1 MIGQWQVGNTLP
13 KGLRNGYKYRET
25 FIVSSIV
32 LPSVMGFSRPAEGG
46 RRHFEG
52 KDRGKPV
59 RDLPPLLYPLKRIPS
74 NRLIH
79 KLQPRI
85 PGLDTGGKVLR
96 RPFFEGGFLNPL
108 VYFKRP
114 RER

>member
-1 MIGQWQVGNTLP
+1 MAGRKEFR

-32 LPSVMGFSRPAEGG
+32 LPFRYGILRPVEGG

-59 RDLPPLLYPLKRIPS
+59 RDLPPLLYS
-74 NRLIH
+74 H
-79 KLQPRI
+79 TGI
-85 PGLDTGGKVLR
+85 PGI
-96 RPFFEGGFLNPL
+96 
-108 VYFKRP
+108 YP
-114 RER
+114 RMG